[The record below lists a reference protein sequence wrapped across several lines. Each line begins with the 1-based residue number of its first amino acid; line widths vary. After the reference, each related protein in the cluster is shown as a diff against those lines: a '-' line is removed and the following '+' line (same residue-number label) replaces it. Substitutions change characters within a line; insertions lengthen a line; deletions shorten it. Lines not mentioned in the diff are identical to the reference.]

1 MKNESFTRF
10 EKVFIKFMSLFI
22 AVTLWMLISYIM
34 NPEFTK
40 NFRNVEIEYLYP
52 KSASLVLLNEHPA
65 DLDIELRGRRNDI
78 ISLQKKD
85 IKVYVDLRRAD
96 LGLQL
101 VDVEV
106 HTPSKKNFTVLSKEF
121 ERVELD
127 IDRTVNK
134 SFYINLRK
142 KPYAD
147 EDKWLKL
154 RLNPEF
160 VVISGPESYVK
171 QIRSLYVDCDF
182 EALEKTHQKSFD
194 ERGSSVGKI
203 KLPIKM
209 EPETDSEERFTDEI
223 VLESKEVTVD
233 ASIMRN
239 KVLEIK
245 YDAPKLKKDH
255 LMIASQKLSH
265 QSLKFEGLETEIAT
279 LSEAFCKVEALEEIA
294 EPGTYKLK
302 LKFRLPSSVRPIEE
316 TEVYLILEVKEK
328 EDA

>member
-1 MKNESFTRF
+1 MKRESFTRF
-10 EKVFIKFMSLFI
+10 EKLFIKFMSLFI
-22 AVTLWMLISYIM
+22 AITLWMLISYIM

-40 NFRNVEIEYLYP
+40 TFRNVEIEYLYP
-52 KSASLVLLNEHPA
+52 KSASLVLLNEHPT
-65 DLDIELRGRRNDI
+65 DLDIELRGKRNDI
-78 ISLQKKD
+78 ISLQKND

-96 LGLQL
+96 LGLQQ
-101 VDVEV
+101 VEVEV

-121 ERVELD
+121 GRVELD

-147 EDKWLKL
+147 EDKWLNL
-154 RLNPEF
+154 RLKPEF
-160 VVISGPESYVK
+160 VVISGPDSYVK
-171 QIRSLYVDCDF
+171 RIQSLYVEADF

-194 ERGSSVGKI
+194 EHGVSLGTI

-209 EPETDSEERFTDEI
+209 ETDSDESFAEEID
-223 VLESKEVTVD
+223 LESKEVTVD

-255 LMIASQKLSH
+255 LVIESQKLSH
-265 QSLKFEGLETEIAT
+265 QSLKFQGLETEMEG
-279 LSEAFCKVEALEEIA
+279 LSEALCKVEALEEIA
-294 EPGTYKLK
+294 APGTYKLR
-302 LKFRLPSSVRPIEE
+302 LKFRLPSSVQPIEE
-316 TEVYLILEVKEK
+316 TELYLILEVKEK
-328 EDA
+328 EEA